1 MNLNFLCCVGA
12 ELKNSTTQTTRM
24 PQIYFYR
31 AFEDETIENMLSPGF
46 FDTAL
51 GLIRKDDLLLLYD
64 PKNDSVRWV
73 YARVTETDRDG
84 VVVEKMSIN
93 GVDVSVDTTGFSE
106 LDADNLQTLAE
117 QINSRLSELRGK
129 ITQETQDRKD
139 AVQAEAD
146 ARKAAD
152 IVLQNNIDTVSGNLS
167 THINDKD
174 NPHTVTKAQVGL
186 GNVDNTSDAD
196 KPVSDATQ
204 TELDK
209 KENTSN
215 KVTTITSSSTN
226 VQYPSAKAAK
236 DYADKAAG
244 LAGNPTGAIISFC
257 GTTAPAGYLKCDG
270 ASLSRTTYADL
281 FAVIGTA
288 YTNALYAWTL
298 ASADPAT
305 VYTASETPAVGDT
318 VYLADGTESTTIT
331 AVAEG
336 TITTSVGTYAR
347 ATASDNTTTFNL
359 PDFSG
364 ARFVNSADINNPTVY
379 VGRVGNGNTRFGAHY
394 GNDAGNISGTYCI
407 IVTTYSGN
415 PAYIRGYQ
423 SASLGNDYDTQTYIK
438 SENQLSVAPEMLICI
453 KY

>member
-46 FDTAL
+46 FDSAL
-51 GLIRKDDLLLLYD
+51 GIIRKDDLLLLYD
-64 PKNDSVRWV
+64 PKNDSARWV
-73 YARVTETDRDG
+73 YARVTEADRDG
-84 VVVEKMSIN
+84 VIVEKMSIN
-93 GVDVSVDTTGFSE
+93 GIDVSVDTTGFSE

-146 ARKAAD
+146 ARTAAD
-152 IVLQNNIDTVSGNLS
+152 TVLQSNIDTVSGNLS
-167 THINDKD
+167 THINDKN
-174 NPHTVTKAQVGL
+174 NPHAVTKAQVGL
-186 GNVDNTSDAD
+186 GNVDDTSDAD
-196 KPVSDATQ
+196 KPVSTATQ

-244 LAGNPTGAIISFC
+244 LAANPVGSFISYA
-257 GTTAPAGYLKCDG
+257 GTMAPDGYLICDG
-270 ASLSRTTYADL
+270 AAISRITYASL
-281 FAVIGTA
+281 FDKIGGQFSTGIFNWIAANDSSYFTNSATLSDTPITAYNADGSVAGTMKSFAGNTQAGVFTPTGGTA
-288 YTNALYAWTL
+288 Q
-298 ASADPAT
+298 PA
-305 VYTASETPAVGDT
+305 
-318 VYLADGTESTTIT
+318 
-331 AVAEG
+331 
-336 TITTSVGTYAR
+336 YAR
-347 ATASDNTTTFNL
+347 NADADKPTFNL
-359 PDFSG
+359 PNCANGKIITENAPVMSANGNSIYLFKFIDNGQATKISVSGVNIGNAQVAAMESSFANVVRDAESNMVADFSKYT
-364 ARFVNSADINNPTVY
+364 TV
-379 VGRVGNGNTRFGAHY
+379 
-394 GNDAGNISGTYCI
+394 
-407 IVTTYSGN
+407 
-415 PAYIRGYQ
+415 
-423 SASLGNDYDTQTYIK
+423 
-438 SENQLSVAPEMLICI
+438 LICI

>member
-46 FDTAL
+46 FDSAL
-51 GLIRKDDLLLLYD
+51 GIIRKDDLLLLYD
-64 PKNDSVRWV
+64 PKNDSARWV

-106 LDADNLQTLAE
+106 LDADNLQILAE

-129 ITQETQDRKD
+129 ITQEIQD
-139 AVQAEAD
+139 
-146 ARKAAD
+146 RKAAD
-152 IVLQNNIDTVSGNLS
+152 TVLQNNIDTVSGNLS
-167 THINDKD
+167 THINDKN
-174 NPHTVTKAQVGL
+174 NPHAVTKAQVGL

-196 KPVSDATQ
+196 KPVSTATQ
-204 TELDK
+204 TELNK

-215 KVTTITSSSTN
+215 KVTAITSSSTN

-244 LAGNPTGAIISFC
+244 LAGNPVGSIISYA
-257 GTTAPAGYLKCDG
+257 GTVAPSGYLACDG
-270 ASLSRTTYADL
+270 ASLSRTTYAAL

-288 YTNALYAWTL
+288 YTNVLYAWAL
-298 ASADPAT
+298 ENFDPSAE
-305 VYTASETPAVGDT
+305 VYTASETPAVGDS
-318 VYLADGTESTTIT
+318 VYLEDGTESTTIT
-331 AVAEG
+331 AVADN
-336 TITTSVGTYAR
+336 TITTSAGTYTR
-347 ATASDNTTTFNL
+347 ASLWDNTTTFNL
-359 PDFSG
+359 PD
-364 ARFVNSADINNPTVY
+364 ATNILLPTDTVMY
-379 VGRVGNGNTRFGAHY
+379 LKSVY
-394 GNDAGNISGTYCI
+394 GNNIGKYVCQWSRKNISGGYAAWYNQSDTPGGPS
-407 IVTTYSGN
+407 TYS
-415 PAYIRGYQ
+415 Q
-423 SASLGNDYDTQTYIK
+423 DNDRIAAVL
-438 SENQLSVAPEMLICI
+438 ENYKTMFFCI

>member
-46 FDTAL
+46 FDSAL
-51 GLIRKDDLLLLYD
+51 GIIRKDDLLLLYD
-64 PKNDSVRWV
+64 PKNDSARWV

-84 VVVEKMSIN
+84 VVIENMSIN

-129 ITQETQDRKD
+129 ITQEVQD
-139 AVQAEAD
+139 
-146 ARKAAD
+146 RKAAD
-152 IVLQNNIDTVSGNLS
+152 AVLQNNIDTVSGNLS
-167 THINDKD
+167 THINDKN
-174 NPHTVTKAQVGL
+174 NPHAVTKAQVGL

-196 KPVSDATQ
+196 KPVSNATQ
-204 TELDK
+204 TELNK

-244 LAGNPTGAIISFC
+244 LAGNPVGSIISYA
-257 GTTAPAGYLKCDG
+257 GTTPPEGYLACTG
-270 ASLSRTTYADL
+270 ASLSRTTYAAL

-305 VYTASETPAVGDT
+305 VFTASETPAVGDT

-331 AVAEG
+331 AVADG

-359 PDFSG
+359 PDYSG
-364 ARFVNSADINNPTVY
+364 ARFVTSPDLKNPTVY
-379 VGRVGNGNTRFGAHY
+379 VGKIGNGNTRFGAHY
-394 GNDAGNISGTYCI
+394 GNEAGSLSGTYEI
-407 IVTTYSGN
+407 IVTTYGGN
-415 PAYIRGYQ
+415 PAYIRNGTG
-423 SASLGNDYDTQTYIK
+423 ASVGNDYDTQTYIK
-438 SENQLSVAPEMLICI
+438 SENQLSVAPEMLVCI